1 MEEEMSTTI
10 NKRLAVLGAL
20 VLLAALVL
28 SACGGGSGSSSSS
41 SGSGGSTEG
50 ASGGGG
56 GGESSLASFEAAAK
70 KAEEPT
76 KWPGPKTSPPA
87 VKGKKIAVILCA
99 AVAEGCARV
108 GEGAKQA
115 AEAIG
120 WQVTVQDGKG
130 EPNIQRSLML
140 QDINE
145 GYNGIVLAVIDSS
158 TVGDAMQ
165 KAREAGVLVV
175 SPIGGNEIGET
186 GSDVFGQPNAEP
198 EKAGED
204 LANWVIA
211 HSGGEAKIA
220 MFHSPDFK
228 DSISRYEGSKKVFEE
243 CEGCDI
249 ETDETY
255 SSVSAAQQLPLR
267 VKSVLLAHPEI
278 NWVWVDIGANGALAV
293 NAIRE
298 QGLQEKVHVAS
309 FDCNLEDLKH
319 IREELVQPV
328 CEGLGLEDSGWGAVD
343 ELNRGFSGM
352 NSEEA
357 KEEEDIVPL
366 RAITKSTLPEP
377 GEPWRGDFDY
387 EAEYKKLWGVG

>member
-1 MEEEMSTTI
+1 MSTTI
-10 NKRLAVLGAL
+10 NKRLAVCGAL

-28 SACGGGSGSSSSS
+28 SACGGGSGSSSGS
-41 SGSGGSTEG
+41 SGGSTGE

-56 GGESSLASFEAAAK
+56 DLASFEAAAK
-70 KAEEPT
+70 QAEAPT

-87 VKGKKIAVILCA
+87 VKGKKVAVIICA
-99 AVAEGCARV
+99 AVAEGCVRV
-108 GEGAKQA
+108 GEGAKEG

-130 EPNIQRSLML
+130 EPNVQRSLML
-140 QDINE
+140 QDIAE
-145 GYNGIVLAVIDSS
+145 GYDGIVLAAIDSS

-165 KAREAGVLVV
+165 KARSAGVLVV
-175 SPIGGNEIGET
+175 SPIGGNTIGES

-204 LANWVIA
+204 LANWLIA
-211 HSGGEAKIA
+211 DSGGEAKVA
-220 MFHSPDFK
+220 MFHAPEFK
-228 DSISRYEGSKKVFEE
+228 DSISRYEGSKKVLET

-249 ETDETY
+249 ESDETY
-255 SSVSAAQQLPLR
+255 SAASAAQQLPLR
-267 VKSVLLAHPEI
+267 IKSLLLAHPDI
-278 NWVWVDIGANGALAV
+278 NWVWVDIGGNGGIAV

-298 QGLQEKVHVAS
+298 QGKQDDVKLVS

-319 IREELVQPV
+319 IREELVQPA
-328 CEGLGLEDSGWGAVD
+328 CEGLGLEDSGWGAID

-352 NSEEA
+352 NAEEA
-357 KEEEDIVPL
+357 MKEEDIVPL
-366 RAITKSTLPEP
+366 RTITKSNLPAA

-387 EAEYKKLWGVG
+387 AAEYKKLWGVG